1 MSDAPAKTAAG
12 PLAGMRI
19 VDMSSVLMGPFATQ
33 MLADYGADIVKV
45 ESPEGDLMRLGG
57 AMRHPRMGSLFLQA
71 NRGKRSIVLDV
82 KTPEGRRAVL
92 RLCEGADAIVHNV
105 RTAAMHRLGLGYEEV
120 RAVRPD
126 IVYVALVGYGED
138 GPYAGKPAYDDLI
151 QGISGVASLFAS
163 GGREPRFA
171 PVNMADRVVGLS
183 AVHAILAALL
193 HRERTGEGQS
203 VEVPMFETM
212 AQFVLGDHF
221 GGLAFEPPAGPP
233 GYNRLLSPDRRPY
246 ATSDGHLCV
255 LVYTDRQWRSF
266 FEAIGRPEAFADPLY
281 SDHATRTRNYDR
293 VYAEL
298 ARQLATRSTAEWTKL
313 LTEHDIPC
321 VPAHDI
327 PGLLADPHVEAVGL
341 IETMEHP
348 TEGTIRLVRPPAR
361 WSRTPPAIQGPPPN
375 LGEHTREILA
385 EAGFGEAEID
395 AMIRDGAAAEPAR
408 G

>member
-1 MSDAPAKTAAG
+1 MSDGASRKKTG

-33 MLADYGADIVKV
+33 MLADYGADVVKV

-57 AMRHPRMGSLFLQA
+57 AMRNPKMGSIFLQA

-82 KTPEGRRAVL
+82 KKPAGRRAFL
-92 RLCEGADAIVHNV
+92 TLCESADAVIHNV
-105 RTAAMHRLGLGYEEV
+105 RTAAMARLRLAYEDV
-120 RAVRPD
+120 RTVAPA
-126 IVYVALVGYGED
+126 IVYVSLVGYGED

-151 QGISGVASLFAS
+151 QGISGVASLFAA

-171 PVNMADRVVGLS
+171 PVNMADRVVGLN
-183 AVHAILAALL
+183 AVHAVLAALL

-203 VEVPMFETM
+203 IEVPMFETM

-221 GGLAFEPPAGPP
+221 GGLAFEPPEGPP

-246 ATSDGHLCV
+246 RTSDGHLCV

-266 FEAIGRPEAFADPLY
+266 FEAIGEPELFADPLY

-298 ARQLATRSTAEWTKL
+298 ARHLATRTTAAWTEL
-313 LTEHDIPC
+313 LTRHDIPC
-321 VPAHDI
+321 VPAHDVES
-327 PGLLADPHVEAVGL
+327 LLADPHIRAVGL
-341 IETMEHP
+341 VQSMEHP
-348 TEGTIRLVRPPAR
+348 TEGTIRLAGPPAR
-361 WSRTPPAIQGPPPN
+361 WSRTPPAIGGPPPN
-375 LGEHTREILA
+375 LGEHTREVLA

-395 AMIRDGAAAEPAR
+395 AMIEEGAAA